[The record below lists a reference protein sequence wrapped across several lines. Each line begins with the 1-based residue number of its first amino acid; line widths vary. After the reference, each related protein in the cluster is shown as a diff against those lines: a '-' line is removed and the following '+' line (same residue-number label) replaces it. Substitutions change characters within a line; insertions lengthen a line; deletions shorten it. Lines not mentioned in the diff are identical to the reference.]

1 MEIINSISEAKR
13 ILGSKKNLVLIPTM
27 GNLHKGHLSLIEE
40 GKGIKGSIVV
50 SIFVNPLQFGPNED
64 FKQYPRTIESDLD
77 KLEEINCEFVFMPGN
92 DFVDDIK
99 NIIAP
104 PLAKRLCGKNR
115 PQHFDGVLSI
125 INKIFDTI
133 KPQLSLF
140 GLKDYQQYI
149 LIKDF
154 AKNYYPNMEII
165 GCPIVREDDGLAM
178 SSRNNLLSA
187 EERKLAPHLYRRL
200 KWIQD
205 NKGDYPIS
213 YLVERSLNFLESKKF
228 NVDYLNIYD
237 LESLNG
243 KNTFNKGALIA
254 VAAKLGSVRL
264 IDNIICR
271 N

>member
-1 MEIINSISEAKR
+1 MEIIKSISEAKG
-13 ILGSKKNLVLIPTM
+13 ILGLKKNLILIPTM

-40 GKGIKGSIVV
+40 GKGKGSIVV
-50 SIFVNPLQFGPNED
+50 SIFVNPLQFGPKED
-64 FKQYPRTIESDLD
+64 FKQYPRTIESDLN
-77 KLEEINCEFVFMPGN
+77 KLEDINCEFVFMPGN
-92 DFVDDIK
+92 NFVDDIK
-99 NIIAP
+99 KTIAP

-115 PQHFDGVLSI
+115 PGHFDGVLSI

-133 KPQLSLF
+133 KPQVSFF

-165 GCPIVREDDGLAM
+165 GCPIIREDDGLAM
-178 SSRNNLLSA
+178 SSRNNLLSI
-187 EERKLAPHLYRRL
+187 EERKLAPYLYRRL

-205 NKGDYPIS
+205 NKDNYPIS
-213 YLVERSLNFLESKKF
+213 DLVKRSLNFLESKKF
-228 NVDYLNIYD
+228 NVDYLNVYD
-237 LESLNG
+237 LESLND
-243 KNTFNKGALIA
+243 KNKFDKGALIA

>member
-1 MEIINSISEAKR
+1 MEIIQSISEAKE
-13 ILGSKKNLVLIPTM
+13 ILGSRKNLVLIPTM
-27 GNLHKGHLSLIEE
+27 GNLHKGHQSLIEE
-40 GKGIKGSIVV
+40 GKGKGSLVV

-64 FKQYPRTIESDLD
+64 FKQYPRTIQSDLN
-77 KLEEINCEFVFMPGN
+77 KLEKINCEFVFMPGN
-92 DFVDDIK
+92 DFIDDIK

-104 PLAKRLCGKNR
+104 PIAKRLCGKSR
-115 PQHFDGVLSI
+115 PGHFDGVLSI
-125 INKIFDTI
+125 INKIFDII
-133 KPQLSLF
+133 KPQVSFF

-165 GCPIVREDDGLAM
+165 GCPVIREDDGLAM

-187 EERKLAPHLYRRL
+187 EERELAPNLYRRL

-205 NKGDYPIS
+205 NKDNYPIS
-213 YLVERSLNFLESKKF
+213 DLVQRSLNFLELKNF
-228 NVDYLNIYD
+228 TVEYLNIYD
-237 LESLNG
+237 LVNLNE
-243 KNTFNKGALIA
+243 KNTFDKGALIA
-254 VAAKLGSVRL
+254 VAAKIGSVRL